1 MDENMHV
8 FVHQTLFILSPVS
21 WGGGGEG
28 LVNYFTTK
36 PT

>member
-21 WGGGGEG
+21 WGGGGG
-28 LVNYFTTK
+28 GGGGVS
-36 PT
+36 

>member
-21 WGGGGEG
+21 WGGGGG
-28 LVNYFTTK
+28 GGG
-36 PT
+36 